1 MIFYNK
7 TYMIHYDS
15 MIIMIPLYLR
25 WIIYLLLFFI
35 MFRTVFFAVLAALLV
50 YNFLSNSNN
59 DQRSGIYKLIIG
71 IVIIWWIWYLIM
83 LLIWLVIWYRD
94 KILDISFKILL
105 WILWLAIYW
114 WIILLFQYLKFR
126 QRMKLWIIKKWTK
139 FWGFNEEDWNKNL
152 TKNEKEI
159 EYKRVNKQ
167 WKVLLWSLISIPLLL
182 IVSLLVI
189 LLWGILT
196 K

>member
-1 MIFYNK
+1 MV
-7 TYMIHYDS
+7 
-15 MIIMIPLYLR
+15 
-25 WIIYLLLFFI
+25 IYLLLFFI
-35 MFRTVFFAVLAALLV
+35 MFRTVFCAVLAALLV
-50 YNFLSNSNN
+50 YNFLSNATN
-59 DQRSGIYKLIIG
+59 DQKSGIFTLIISG
-71 IVIIWWIWYLIM
+71 AVILWIGYLIM

-94 KILDISFKILL
+94 KILDISFKIFL

-182 IVSLLVI
+182 IVSSLVI

>member
-1 MIFYNK
+1 VV
-7 TYMIHYDS
+7 
-15 MIIMIPLYLR
+15 
-25 WIIYLLLFFI
+25 IYLLLFFI
-35 MFRTVFFAVLAALLV
+35 MFRTVFWAVLAALLV
-50 YNFLSNSNN
+50 YNFLSNATN

-139 FWGFNEEDWNKNL
+139 FWEFNEEDWNKNL

-182 IVSLLVI
+182 IVSSLVI